1 MTLSDK
7 ERYVFHMAVTMTLAI
22 TADKKFD
29 LKQVEKAVLTHR
41 ARPVSYTHL
50 TLPTNREV

>member
-1 MTLSDK
+1 MADAVQTFKSVCRGGLNTGADVLSLG
-7 ERYVFHMAVTMTLAI
+7 EETPGS
-22 TADKKFD
+22 
-29 LKQVEKAVLTHR
+29 